1 MARTKTIVGAVAAFV
16 ATNALI
22 SCTHVDYEPELRQA
36 GEAMQRATGVEPHW
50 AERFDLQELRTDESN
65 IVTLNQAVELALSN
79 NRALRADLQ
88 VIGQAKADLVQA
100 GLLSNPVLSMLVRF
114 PDAGGRANL
123 DFGLAQNLAD
133 LWLIP
138 SRKRVAQALLQRG
151 ILSFTDAAIVL
162 VTEVKTNYY
171 TLQYQSLAADLQQ
184 QNLTVLSEARTI
196 AQARFQAGDT
206 TELDVNLIRSRV
218 LEAELE
224 LARLR
229 SDFRITQQSILL
241 LAGVARA
248 PDTWQPEPM
257 PLEQPFVRLTTNET
271 EIIEA
276 ALLQRLDAQAAHW
289 EMESAVADFQRQRLR
304 LIPSLSIGIAAER
317 SERRGTPGRDVLADT
332 ARASVGAGRLTAPDI
347 QSRSQRRRE
356 RRREIDLILGPSIEI
371 PLPIFDQNQARL
383 AKAQFRV
390 RELQQRFE
398 EVTQRVIEGVRSA
411 LTVRRLV
418 EDRVGFFRDSLVPL
432 QETNL
437 QLAESAYEAGTES
450 ILAVLFAQE
459 ALIRTRLNFAAAVRD
474 LAISLANLERQLAG
488 RLPEFT
494 LVPPDGP

>member
-1 MARTKTIVGAVAAFV
+1 MARTKTIVGATTAIVAATV
-16 ATNALI
+16 LM
-22 SCTHVDYEPELRQA
+22 SCTHVDFKPELRQA
-36 GEAMQRATGVEPHW
+36 SEEMKRATGVEPHW

-65 IVTLNQAVELALSN
+65 RVTLKHAVELALAN
-79 NRALRADLQ
+79 NRELRADLQ

-114 PDAGGRANL
+114 PESGGRANL

-138 SRKRVAQALLQRG
+138 SRKRAAQALLQRG
-151 ILSFTDAAIVL
+151 ILAFTDAAIVL
-162 VTEVKTNYY
+162 VTDVRKNYY
-171 TLQYQSLAADLQQ
+171 TLQYQSLGAELQQ
-184 QNLTVLSEARTI
+184 QNLNVLSEAMKI

-206 TELDVNLIRSRV
+206 TELDVNLILSRL

-229 SDFRITQQSILL
+229 SDFRVTQQSLL
-241 LAGVARA
+241 RLVGVARA
-248 PDTWQPEPM
+248 PDTWQPEVMSLKLPIT
-257 PLEQPFVRLTTNET
+257 RLTSNESDM
-271 EIIEA
+271 INA
-276 ALLQRLDAQAAHW
+276 ALLQRLDVQAAQW
-289 EMESAVADFQRQRLR
+289 ELESSIADFQQQRLK
-304 LIPSLSIGIAAER
+304 LFPSLNIGIAGER
-317 SERRGTPGRDVLADT
+317 SERAASSGSNILADP
-332 ARASVGAGRLTAPDI
+332 AE
-347 QSRSQRRRE
+347 RSQ
-356 RRREIDLILGPSIEI
+356 EIDLILGPSIEI
-371 PLPIFDQNQARL
+371 PLPIFDQNQAQL
-383 AKAQFRV
+383 ARAQFRV
-390 RELQQRFE
+390 RELQQRYE
-398 EVTQRVIEGVRSA
+398 EVKQRVIEGVRSA

-418 EDRVGFFRDSLVPL
+418 EDRVRFFGESLVPL

-437 QLAESAYEAGTES
+437 QLAESAYQAGTVS

-494 LVPPDGP
+494 VVPPNGP